1 MIIKW
6 TSVVYF
12 GAQVNKPLVVI
23 VGPTAS
29 GKSALAM
36 EVARRFNGEI
46 ICADSRTVYKGMDI
60 GTAKPSKED
69 QAEVRHHLLDVV
81 EPGEQFTAAD
91 FKHLATKAISDINS
105 RGKLPVI
112 VGGTGLYVDAILF
125 DYEFGKSADPE
136 QRALLQEMTIEEL
149 QQICTDRQIKLPV
162 NSLNKRHLIRAIEL
176 GGLLKQEKKLKQ
188 NTIVV
193 GIAPDKEVLRTRITR
208 RVAEMIKGG
217 VLEEMRSLAQQS
229 SRDNE
234 AMTGNIYRI
243 FSDIP
248 AGDEPSQS
256 AVEQVI
262 RADMALAK
270 RQMTWFKRNPAII
283 WSDNPAE
290 LLTKI
295 AHFLSSQKK

>member
-1 MIIKW
+1 M
-6 TSVVYF
+6 
-12 GAQVNKPLVVI
+12 NKPLVVI

-29 GKSALAM
+29 GKSALGM
-36 EVARRFNGEI
+36 DVARRFNGEI

-69 QAEVRHHLLDVV
+69 RADVRHHLLDVV

-91 FKHLATKAISDINS
+91 FKHLAMEAINDINS
-105 RGKLPVI
+105 RGKLPI
-112 VGGTGLYVDAILF
+112 LVGGTGLYIDAVLF
-125 DYEFGKSADPE
+125 DYEFGEPADPE
-136 QRALLQEMTIEEL
+136 QRAQLQEMTIEVL
-149 QQICTDRQIKLPV
+149 LQICKDRQIKPPV

-176 GGLLKQEKKLKQ
+176 GGLLNQEKKLRQ

-193 GIAPDKEVLRTRITR
+193 GIAPDKETLRARITN
-208 RVAEMIKGG
+208 RVAHMIKSGL
-217 VLEEMRSLAQQS
+217 LEEMKLLIQRFGWN
-229 SRDNE
+229 NE

-243 FSDIP
+243 FRDMP

-256 AVEQVI
+256 AIEQVI

-270 RQMTWFKRNPAII
+270 RQMTWFKRNPAIM

-295 AHFLSSQKK
+295 AHFLSSQEK

>member
-1 MIIKW
+1 M
-6 TSVVYF
+6 
-12 GAQVNKPLVVI
+12 NKPLVVI

-29 GKSALAM
+29 GKSALGM
-36 EVARRFNGEI
+36 DVARRFNGEI

-69 QAEVRHHLLDVV
+69 RADVRHHLLDVV

-91 FKHLATKAISDINS
+91 FKHLAMEAINDINS
-105 RGKLPVI
+105 RGKLPI
-112 VGGTGLYVDAILF
+112 LVGGTGLYIDAVLF
-125 DYEFGKSADPE
+125 DYEFGEPADPE
-136 QRALLQEMTIEEL
+136 QRAQLQEMTIEEL
-149 QQICTDRQIKLPV
+149 LQICKDRQIKPPV

-176 GGLLKQEKKLKQ
+176 GGLLNQEKKLRQ

-193 GIAPDKEVLRTRITR
+193 GIAPDKETLRARITN
-208 RVAEMIKGG
+208 RVAHMIKSGL
-217 VLEEMRSLAQQS
+217 LEEMKLLIQRFGWN
-229 SRDNE
+229 NE

-243 FSDIP
+243 FRDMP

-256 AVEQVI
+256 AIEQVI

-270 RQMTWFKRNPAII
+270 RQMTWFKRNPAIM

-295 AHFLSSQKK
+295 AHFLSSQEK

>member
-1 MIIKW
+1 M
-6 TSVVYF
+6 
-12 GAQVNKPLVVI
+12 NKPLVVI

-29 GKSALAM
+29 GKSALGM
-36 EVARRFNGEI
+36 DVARRFNGEI

-69 QAEVRHHLLDVV
+69 RADVRHHLLDVV

-91 FKHLATKAISDINS
+91 FKHLAMEAINDINS
-105 RGKLPVI
+105 RGKLPI
-112 VGGTGLYVDAILF
+112 LVGGTGLYIDAVLF
-125 DYEFGKSADPE
+125 DYEFGEPADPE
-136 QRALLQEMTIEEL
+136 QRAQLQEMTIEVL
-149 QQICTDRQIKLPV
+149 LQICKDRQIKPPV

-176 GGLLKQEKKLKQ
+176 GGLLNQEKKLRQ

-193 GIAPDKEVLRTRITR
+193 GIAPDKETLRARITN
-208 RVAEMIKGG
+208 RVAHMIKSGL
-217 VLEEMRSLAQQS
+217 LEEMKPLIQRFGWN
-229 SRDNE
+229 NE

-243 FSDIP
+243 FRDMS
-248 AGDEPSQS
+248 AGDEPSQP
-256 AVEQVI
+256 AIEQVI

-270 RQMTWFKRNPAII
+270 RQMTWFKRNPAIM

-295 AHFLSSQKK
+295 AHFLSSQEK